1 MSMCSHSQYQSLSCQ
16 AEMPELRTSLNEC
29 ILFLAVSSVNVK
41 VTDMYA
47 QKTNMLQ
54 PMRDGYYQF
63 LLQGNSVSSIATVC
77 SYFLILYV
85 AT

>member
-1 MSMCSHSQYQSLSCQ
+1 MCSHSQYQSLSCQ

-54 PMRDGYYQF
+54 PMRDGITNSFCKETQF
-63 LLQGNSVSSIATVC
+63 HPFPQSVAIC
-77 SYFLILYV
+77 LYCM
-85 AT
+85 